1 MFKKV
6 LEDLQFKKN
15 IAETSRLFKEDPKN
29 SKIFRNLSKG
39 SSNAWFVRIS
49 VHKQTPHNKERK
61 ERKERKHIILNFQFQ
76 NNFCDYL
83 LNSYSAFKEGH
94 DFCKSHGQISL
105 IK

>member
-39 SSNAWFVRIS
+39 SRKFQCVICPAKIS
-49 VHKQTPHNKERK
+49 VHKLTPRNKERK
-61 ERKERKHIILNFQFQ
+61 ERKKTHNFKVSISKQFLRLFTQ
-76 NNFCDYL
+76 FLFDL
-83 LNSYSAFKEGH
+83 
-94 DFCKSHGQISL
+94 
-105 IK
+105 

>member
-39 SSNAWFVRIS
+39 SRKFQCVICPAKIS
-49 VHKQTPHNKERK
+49 VHKQTPRNKER
-61 ERKERKHIILNFQFQ
+61 RTHNFKVSISKQFLRLFTQ
-76 NNFCDYL
+76 FL
-83 LNSYSAFKEGH
+83 FGL
-94 DFCKSHGQISL
+94 
-105 IK
+105 